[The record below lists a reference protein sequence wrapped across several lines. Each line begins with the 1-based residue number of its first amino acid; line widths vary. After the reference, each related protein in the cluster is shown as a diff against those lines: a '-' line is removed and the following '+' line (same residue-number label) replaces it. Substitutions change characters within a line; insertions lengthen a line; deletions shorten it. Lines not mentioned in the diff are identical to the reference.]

1 MHPSIRHF
9 PSAHFY
15 QHVLCDSESV
25 RLSVRRAPGAYGGP
39 PGALGLFGDSG
50 RETLRRLSLSD
61 DCLSRVRLAP
71 LIFFNLAGSS
81 ESHEGGG
88 GRSLANQLEAD
99 AVAKLVAALNLTQLR
114 YRRAEAAAAAATRQA
129 YATIGLGGGLNAN
142 GVGDGSGGEGGGESA
157 RDGVSDGAVSST
169 VSSTDPE
176 QPISVLEAWVGTPP
190 TPPGVTP
197 GSVWHPGLRDQ
208 LVVLTPYAAQ
218 VRALDGAL
226 RMTLRR
232 AVAKGGSVPTHMVP
246 TPPLPTIS
254 SVDNFQGQV

>member
-9 PSAHFY
+9 PSSHFY

-25 RLSVRRAPGAYGGP
+25 RLSMRRAPGAYGGP

-71 LIFFNLAGSS
+71 LIFFNLSGSS

-99 AVAKLVAALNLTQLR
+99 AVAKLVAALNLAQLR

-129 YATIGLGGGLNAN
+129 YATIGGGGGGGGLNAN

-157 RDGVSDGAVSST
+157 RDGVSNGA

-176 QPISVLEAWVGTPP
+176 QPIGVLEAWVGTPP

-197 GSVWHPGLRDQ
+197 GSVWQPGLRDQ

-218 VRALDGAL
+218 VRALEGAL
-226 RMTLRR
+226 MRTLRR
-232 AVAKGGSVPTHMVP
+232 AVGGSVPTHKVP
-246 TPPLPTIS
+246 TPPLPAIS